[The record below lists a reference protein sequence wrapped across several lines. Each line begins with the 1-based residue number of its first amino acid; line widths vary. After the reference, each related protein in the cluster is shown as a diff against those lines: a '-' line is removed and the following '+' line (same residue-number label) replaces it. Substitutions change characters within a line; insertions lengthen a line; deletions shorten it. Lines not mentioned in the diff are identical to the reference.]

1 MKPPISQLRCI
12 VLQHLT
18 FEGLG
23 SIEDALIDLN
33 YIISYKKAGI
43 DLITQDEIL
52 DADLLVLRGSP
63 ISVNDTANYPWL
75 IGLSDL
81 IQKRLSR
88 DRAVLGICFGA
99 QLIALLMGSKV
110 YDAKKEIGWSLLK
123 LSLEGMK
130 SCLVE
135 LQNKQVL
142 HWHGQTFDL
151 PVGAKLLASSETT
164 ENQAFSIG
172 KNILGLQFH
181 CEISGK
187 AIESWLIA
195 HNYELISSNINIS
208 QIRQDSEA
216 IGFETWFSSRK
227 LFLTWIK
234 NINQS

>member
-1 MKPPISQLRCI
+1 M
-12 VLQHLT
+12 
-18 FEGLG
+18 G

-43 DLITQDEIL
+43 DPITQDEIL
-52 DADLLVLRGSP
+52 EADLLVLLGSP
-63 ISVNDTANYPWL
+63 ISVNDTVNYPWL

-135 LQNKQVL
+135 
-142 HWHGQTFDL
+142 
-151 PVGAKLLASSETT
+151 
-164 ENQAFSIG
+164 
-172 KNILGLQFH
+172 
-181 CEISGK
+181 
-187 AIESWLIA
+187 
-195 HNYELISSNINIS
+195 
-208 QIRQDSEA
+208 
-216 IGFETWFSSRK
+216 
-227 LFLTWIK
+227 
-234 NINQS
+234 